1 MGSIASALRE
11 FEMSFLIGNDSRKPT
26 PRSQENTGK
35 TSKRGVDSAVSA
47 LLTGMM
53 LVRSQISNWK
63 FSKQHDRSKMAGQ
76 VVINNFVFD
85 DLLSA
90 MRCMK
95 PTDEP
100 AAATPSVDGIA
111 VSKAGMS

>member
-1 MGSIASALRE
+1 M
-11 FEMSFLIGNDSRKPT
+11 
-26 PRSQENTGK
+26 NTG
-35 TSKRGVDSAVSA
+35 TSRVRGRLSAQSA

-53 LVRSQISNWK
+53 LIKSEISNWN
-63 FSKQHDRSKMAGQ
+63 FSKQHDRPEMACQ
-76 VVINNFVFD
+76 VVINKFVFD
-85 DLLSA
+85 EFLSA

-100 AAATPSVDGIA
+100 TAATPSVDGMA

>member
-1 MGSIASALRE
+1 M
-11 FEMSFLIGNDSRKPT
+11 
-26 PRSQENTGK
+26 
-35 TSKRGVDSAVSA
+35 SA

-63 FSKQHDRSKMAGQ
+63 FNKQHERPKMAGQ
-76 VVINNFVFD
+76 HVINKFVFD
-85 DLLSA
+85 DFLSA

-95 PTDEP
+95 PSNELT
-100 AAATPSVDGIA
+100 AATPSVDGIA